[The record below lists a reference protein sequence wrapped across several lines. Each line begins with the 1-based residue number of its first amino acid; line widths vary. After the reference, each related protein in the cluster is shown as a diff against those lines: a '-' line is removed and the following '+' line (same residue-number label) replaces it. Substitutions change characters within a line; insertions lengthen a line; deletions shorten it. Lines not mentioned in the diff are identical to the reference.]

1 MSIFTALLIIFTGA
15 MGVLTATLYGIL
27 LLTKLLSLT
36 MRRQGVW
43 ELRRQLGRAFF
54 ALLGFSVHGEFYQ
67 TVCTWMSGISLLLI
81 AGILVGLL
89 ARSTDWRR

>member
-27 LLTKLLSLT
+27 LLTKLSL
-36 MRRQGVW
+36 MDY
-43 ELRRQLGRAFF
+43 EKAGRVSFVVSF
-54 ALLGFSVHGEFYQ
+54 VSIFVLLGFSVHGEFYQ
-67 TVCTWMSGISLLLI
+67 TVCTWMSGISMLLI
-81 AGILVGLL
+81 FGILVGLL

>member
-27 LLTKLLSLT
+27 VLTKLSL
-36 MRRQGVW
+36 MDY
-43 ELRRQLGRAFF
+43 EKAGRVSFVVSLVSIV

-81 AGILVGLL
+81 GGILVGLL

>member
-27 LLTKLLSLT
+27 LLTKLSLFDY
-36 MRRQGVW
+36 
-43 ELRRQLGRAFF
+43 EKAGRVSFVVSLVSIV